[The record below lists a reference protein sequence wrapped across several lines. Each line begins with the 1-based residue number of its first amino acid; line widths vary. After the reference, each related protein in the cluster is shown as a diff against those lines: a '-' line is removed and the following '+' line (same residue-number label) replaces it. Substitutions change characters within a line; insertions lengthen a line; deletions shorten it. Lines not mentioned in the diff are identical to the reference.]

1 MMKKIGLLII
11 IIISIASMSCA
22 EEADPHYTGNHI
34 NGRFWK
40 KLDFSNKL
48 YFLYGM
54 IDGVTLI
61 SEAKP
66 ILDEAANIRPAV
78 SKMILKSTGRFF
90 IPGGTYKDV
99 VKFIDDLYSK
109 DPNLDIPVY
118 AAYAEYLADQKEW
131 SALKGWDEALKN
143 LRRGGG

>member
-1 MMKKIGLLII
+1 MRKIGLLII
-11 IIISIASMSCA
+11 ILVCATSLLYA

-34 NGRFWK
+34 NGRFWN
-40 KLDFSNKL
+40 KLEFSNKL

-66 ILDEAANIRPAV
+66 LLDEAANIRPAV
-78 SKMILKSTGRFF
+78 SEMILKSTGRFF

-109 DPNLDIPVY
+109 DSNLDIPAY

-131 SALKGWDEALKN
+131 SALKSWDEALKN
-143 LRRGGG
+143 LRKGGG